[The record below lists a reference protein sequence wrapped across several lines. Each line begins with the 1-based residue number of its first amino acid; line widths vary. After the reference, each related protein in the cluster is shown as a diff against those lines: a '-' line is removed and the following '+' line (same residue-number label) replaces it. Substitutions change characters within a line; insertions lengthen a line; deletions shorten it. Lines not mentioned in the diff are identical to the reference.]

1 MHTGPIIEDFSMSEY
16 IELAR
21 TQIAEARNTLHRAA
35 VKHGWK
41 DRVDHVDG
49 LLTCGLV
56 TLSYSKEEIVKYEIA
71 AIDKL
76 RGPHIPFRSRG
87 IGLDVCPCCFVCGV
101 KGNNYLNNIAAFVNS
116 KQDGELVVEWFNQ
129 RARLDFRE
137 SEPNWIQ
144 VKVGAC
150 DAHLPNLE
158 ALSKETGRYGVLR
171 KVDIEEHGQSH

>member
-1 MHTGPIIEDFSMSEY
+1 MSLSET
-16 IELAR
+16 IKLVR
-21 TQIAEARNTLHRAA
+21 NQIADARSTLDRAIHE
-35 VKHGWK
+35 HGWK
-41 DRVDHVDG
+41 DRLEHVSG

-56 TLSYSKEEIVKYEIA
+56 TLAHSNEEIIKFEIA
-71 AIDKL
+71 TDDKL

-171 KVDIEEHGQSH
+171 KVDIEEVRR